1 MTKRIGILG
10 GISAESTLRYY
21 DRIIKGYYDRRQDYH
36 YPEIVIFS
44 LDFQRFTDAENSG
57 DTDAYVTEIMTGMTA
72 LEQAGAA
79 FILMAANSPHAVF
92 DQVQEL
98 AHVPLLS
105 IVDVTAREAQRRE
118 LRTLLLLG
126 IKVTMQGSF
135 YQDACRARGIHVITP
150 SDHEQDRIDDVIFE
164 ELTRGVFRHQSRAEI
179 IHIIDRY
186 GVDGVILGCTEL
198 PLLLQQKHT
207 SVPLLDTLALHA
219 EAALDLTL
227 S

>member
-10 GISAESTLRYY
+10 GISTESTLRYY
-21 DRIIKGYYDRRQDYH
+21 DRIIKGYYDRRQDCH

-57 DTDAYVTEIMTGMTA
+57 DTDAYVSEIMTGITA

-92 DQVQEL
+92 DQVEAL

-105 IVDVTAREAQRRE
+105 IVHVTAREGQRRE

-126 IKVTMQGSF
+126 IRVTMQGSF
-135 YQDACRARGIHVITP
+135 YQDACRARGIYVITP
-150 SDHEQDRIDDVIFE
+150 SDHEQDRIDAIIFE
-164 ELTRGVFRHQSRAEI
+164 ELTRGIFKDRSRAAI
-179 IHIIDRY
+179 LHIIGQHD
-186 GVDGVILGCTEL
+186 VDGVILGCTEL
-198 PLLLQQKHT
+198 PLLLQQHHT
-207 SVPLLDTLALHA
+207 HVPLLDTLALHA
-219 EAALDLTL
+219 EAALDLAL